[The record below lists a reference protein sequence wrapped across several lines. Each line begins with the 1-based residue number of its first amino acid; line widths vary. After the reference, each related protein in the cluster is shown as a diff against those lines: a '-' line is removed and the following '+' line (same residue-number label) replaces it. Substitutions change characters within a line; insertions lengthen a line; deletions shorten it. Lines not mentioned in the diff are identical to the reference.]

1 MKTNLKRIRESQG
14 KLQEDVAKDLGIS
27 LSAYRSWE
35 QGTRDLNGAKLCKLA
50 DYFDVSVDTIIG
62 TEFGADVQGPSLTE
76 AEEALLAVFRSLN
89 EQGKGRLLEYADD
102 LIQSRKYEKKE
113 GAGLSNSASCNR
125 LDKALDKRSP
135 LFHCLAA
142 KQRARPSQKG

>member
-27 LSAYRSWE
+27 LSAYRNWE

-62 TEFGADVQGPSLTE
+62 TEPSLTE
-76 AEEALLAVFRSLN
+76 AEEALLAAFRSLN

-102 LIQSRKYEKKE
+102 LMQSRKYEKKE
-113 GAGLSNSASCNR
+113 DAGLSNSASCNR
-125 LDKALDKRSP
+125 LGRALDKRSP

>member
-50 DYFDVSVDTIIG
+50 DYFDVSVDTII
-62 TEFGADVQGPSLTE
+62 
-76 AEEALLAVFRSLN
+76 
-89 EQGKGRLLEYADD
+89 
-102 LIQSRKYEKKE
+102 
-113 GAGLSNSASCNR
+113 
-125 LDKALDKRSP
+125 
-135 LFHCLAA
+135 
-142 KQRARPSQKG
+142 

>member
-62 TEFGADVQGPSLTE
+62 TGFGVDVQEPSLTE
-76 AEEALLAVFRSLN
+76 AEEALLAAFRSLN

-102 LIQSRKYEKKE
+102 LMQSRKYEKKKMLLAP
-113 GAGLSNSASCNR
+113 GKN
-125 LDKALDKRSP
+125 SP
-135 LFHCLAA
+135 L
-142 KQRARPSQKG
+142 KSD

>member
-62 TEFGADVQGPSLTE
+62 TGFGVDVQEPSLTE
-76 AEEALLAVFRSLN
+76 AEEALLAAFRSLN

-102 LIQSRKYEKKE
+102 LMQSRKYEKRRCRIIQFSKLQSLRQ
-113 GAGLSNSASCNR
+113 GT
-125 LDKALDKRSP
+125 
-135 LFHCLAA
+135 
-142 KQRARPSQKG
+142 